1 MIKSMTGFGRGTSV
15 SNEGKIN
22 VEIKSLNSRYLDI
35 KFLGINI
42 HPETEEKMSR
52 YILDYLNRG
61 NIKVHIDIDKIKNGQ
76 ILTFN
81 KDRFDTIQNILK
93 DIHIKYGQKLNLS
106 DIMSTNDIISFVDA
120 DIDEV
125 ERLKEAVDSALKQ
138 LNDMRSIEGKQI
150 YKDLMSRIRIIKK
163 DLTSI
168 KNSSDKMPKRKK
180 KDLSD
185 KIKSIIDKDAIDQ
198 SRLMQEVAY
207 LIERSDITEEIVRVK
222 IHLDSFIEY
231 LKYDE
236 PVGKR
241 LNFLIQEINREI
253 NTIGSKSPMHD
264 VTIKIVEIKNEIEK
278 IREQVQNIL

>member
-1 MIKSMTGFGRGTSV
+1 MIKSMTGFGRGTTV

-42 HPETEEKMSR
+42 HPETEEKINR

-125 ERLKEAVDSALKQ
+125 EKLKEAVDSALKL

-163 DLTSI
+163 NLTSI
-168 KNSSDKMPKRKK
+168 KNSSDKMPKKKK

-198 SRLMQEVAY
+198 NRLMQEIAY

-253 NTIGSKSPMHD
+253 NTIGSKSPIHD
-264 VTIKIVEIKNEIEK
+264 VTIKIVEIKSEIEK

>member
-1 MIKSMTGFGRGTSV
+1 MIKSMTGFGRGTTV
-15 SNEGKIN
+15 SNEGNIN

-42 HPETEEKMSR
+42 HPETEEKINR

-163 DLTSI
+163 NLTSI
-168 KNSSDKMPKRKK
+168 KNSSDKMPKKKK

-198 SRLMQEVAY
+198 NRLMQEVAY

>member
-120 DIDEV
+120 DIDDDEK
-125 ERLKEAVDSALKQ
+125 LKEAIDSALKQ
-138 LNDMRSIEGKQI
+138 LNGMRSIEGKQI
-150 YKDLMSRIRIIKK
+150 YKDLISRIRIINK

-198 SRLMQEVAY
+198 NRLMQEVAY

-253 NTIGSKSPMHD
+253 NTIGSKSPIHD

>member
-1 MIKSMTGFGRGTSV
+1 MIKSMTGFGRGTAI

-42 HPETEEKMSR
+42 HPQTEERIKR

-61 NIKVHIDIDKIKNGQ
+61 NIKVHIDIDKIKDGQ

-106 DIMSTNDIISFVDA
+106 DIISTHDILSFIDT
-120 DIDEV
+120 DIDDDEK
-125 ERLKEAVDSALKQ
+125 LKKAVDSALKQ
-138 LNDMRSIEGKQI
+138 LNGMRAIEGKQI
-150 YKDLMSRIRIIKK
+150 YKDLMNRIRIIKK
-163 DLTSI
+163 DLSII

-198 SRLMQEVAY
+198 NRLMQEVAY

-222 IHLDSFIEY
+222 IHLDNLIRY

>member
-1 MIKSMTGFGRGTSV
+1 MIKSMTGFGRGTTV
-15 SNEGKIN
+15 SNEGNIN

-42 HPETEEKMSR
+42 HPETEEKINR

-93 DIHIKYGQKLNLS
+93 NIHIKYGQKLNLS
-106 DIMSTNDIISFVDA
+106 DIISIHDIISYVDA
-120 DIDEV
+120 GIDDNEKI
-125 ERLKEAVDSALKQ
+125 KEAVDSALKQ
-138 LNDMRSIEGKQI
+138 LNGMRSIEGKQI

-163 DLTSI
+163 NLTSI
-168 KNSSDKMPKRKK
+168 KNSSDKMPKKKK

-198 SRLMQEVAY
+198 NRLMQEVAY

>member
-1 MIKSMTGFGRGTSV
+1 MIKSMTGFGRGTAI

-42 HPETEEKMSR
+42 HPQTEERIKR

-61 NIKVHIDIDKIKNGQ
+61 NIKVHIDIDKIKDGQ

-106 DIMSTNDIISFVDA
+106 DIISTHDILSFIDA
-120 DIDEV
+120 DIDDDEK
-125 ERLKEAVDSALKQ
+125 LKKAVDSALKQ
-138 LNDMRSIEGKQI
+138 LNGMRAIEGKQI
-150 YKDLMSRIRIIKK
+150 YKDLMNRIRIIKK
-163 DLTSI
+163 DLSII

-198 SRLMQEVAY
+198 NRLMQEVAY

-222 IHLDSFIEY
+222 IHLDNFIKY

>member
-1 MIKSMTGFGRGTSV
+1 MIKSMTGFGRGTAI

-22 VEIKSLNSRYLDI
+22 VEITSLNSRYHDI

-42 HPETEEKMSR
+42 HPQTEERIKR
-52 YILDYLNRG
+52 YTLDYLNRG
-61 NIKVHIDIDKIKNGQ
+61 NIKVHIDIDKIKDGQ

-106 DIMSTNDIISFVDA
+106 DIISTHDILSFIDA
-120 DIDEV
+120 DIDDDEK
-125 ERLKEAVDSALKQ
+125 LMKAVDSALKQ
-138 LNDMRSIEGKQI
+138 LNGMRAIEGKQI
-150 YKDLMSRIRIIKK
+150 YKDLMNRIRIIKK
-163 DLTSI
+163 DLSII

-198 SRLMQEVAY
+198 NRLMQEVAY

-222 IHLDSFIEY
+222 IHLDNFIKY

>member
-1 MIKSMTGFGRGTSV
+1 MIKSMTGFGRGTAI

-22 VEIKSLNSRYLDI
+22 VEVKSLNSRYLDI

-42 HPETEEKMSR
+42 HPQTEERIRR

-61 NIKVHIDIDKIKNGQ
+61 NIKVHIDIDKIKDGQ

-106 DIMSTNDIISFVDA
+106 DIISTHDILSFIDA
-120 DIDEV
+120 DIDDDEK
-125 ERLKEAVDSALKQ
+125 LKKAVDSALKQ
-138 LNDMRSIEGKQI
+138 LNGMRAIEGKQI

-163 DLTSI
+163 DLSII

-198 SRLMQEVAY
+198 NRLMQEVAY

-222 IHLDSFIEY
+222 IHLDSFIKY

>member
-1 MIKSMTGFGRGTSV
+1 MIKSMTGFGRGTAI

-22 VEIKSLNSRYLDI
+22 VEITSLNSRYHDI

-42 HPETEEKMSR
+42 HPQTEERIKR
-52 YILDYLNRG
+52 YTLDYLNRG
-61 NIKVHIDIDKIKNGQ
+61 NIKVHIDIDKIKDGQ

-106 DIMSTNDIISFVDA
+106 DIISTHDILSFIDA
-120 DIDEV
+120 DIDDDEK
-125 ERLKEAVDSALKQ
+125 LKKAVDSALKQ
-138 LNDMRSIEGKQI
+138 LNGMRAIEGKQI
-150 YKDLMSRIRIIKK
+150 YKDLMNRIRIIKK
-163 DLTSI
+163 DLSII

-198 SRLMQEVAY
+198 NRLMQEVAY

-222 IHLDSFIEY
+222 IHLDNFIKY

>member
-1 MIKSMTGFGRGTSV
+1 MTGFGRGTSV

-163 DLTSI
+163 NLTSI
-168 KNSSDKMPKRKK
+168 KNSSDKMPKKKK

-198 SRLMQEVAY
+198 NRLMQEIAY

-222 IHLDSFIEY
+222 IHLDNFIEY

-253 NTIGSKSPMHD
+253 NTIGSKSPIHD

>member
-1 MIKSMTGFGRGTSV
+1 MIKSMTGFGRGTTV

-22 VEIKSLNSRYLDI
+22 VEVRSLNSRYLDI
-35 KFLGINI
+35 KFLGINV
-42 HPETEEKMSR
+42 HPETEEKINR

-150 YKDLMSRIRIIKK
+150 YKDLISRIRIINK

-185 KIKSIIDKDAIDQ
+185 KIISIIDKDTIDQ
-198 SRLMQEVAY
+198 NRLMQEVAY

-264 VTIKIVEIKNEIEK
+264 VTIRVVEIKNEIEK

>member
-1 MIKSMTGFGRGTSV
+1 MIKSMTGFGRGTTV
-15 SNEGKIN
+15 SNEGNIN

-42 HPETEEKMSR
+42 HPETEEKINR

-93 DIHIKYGQKLNLS
+93 NIHIKYGQKLNLS
-106 DIMSTNDIISFVDA
+106 DIISIHDIISYVDA
-120 DIDEV
+120 GIDDNEKI
-125 ERLKEAVDSALKQ
+125 KEAVDSALKQ

-150 YKDLMSRIRIIKK
+150 YKDLMSRIKRIKK

>member
-1 MIKSMTGFGRGTSV
+1 MIKSMTGFGRGTTV
-15 SNEGKIN
+15 SNEGNIN

-42 HPETEEKMSR
+42 HPETEEKINR

-81 KDRFDTIQNILK
+81 KDRFDTIQNILNN
-93 DIHIKYGQKLNLS
+93 IHIKYGQKLNLS
-106 DIMSTNDIISFVDA
+106 DIISIHDIISFVDA
-120 DIDEV
+120 DIDDNEK
-125 ERLKEAVDSALKQ
+125 LKEAVDSALKQ
-138 LNDMRSIEGKQI
+138 LNGMRSIEGKQI

-163 DLTSI
+163 NLTSI
-168 KNSSDKMPKRKK
+168 KNSSDKMPKKKK

-198 SRLMQEVAY
+198 NRLMQEVAY

-253 NTIGSKSPMHD
+253 NTIGSKSPIHD
-264 VTIKIVEIKNEIEK
+264 VTIKIVEIKSEIEK

>member
-1 MIKSMTGFGRGTSV
+1 MIKSMTGFGRGTTV

-22 VEIKSLNSRYLDI
+22 VEVRSLNSRYLDI
-35 KFLGINI
+35 KFLGINV
-42 HPETEEKMSR
+42 HPETEEKIKR
-52 YILDYLNRG
+52 YILDYLFRG
-61 NIKVHIDIDKIKNGQ
+61 NIKVHIDIDKIKDGQ

-106 DIMSTNDIISFVDA
+106 DIISTHDILSFIDA
-120 DIDEV
+120 DIDDDEK
-125 ERLKEAVDSALKQ
+125 LKIAVDSALKQ

-163 DLTSI
+163 NLTSI
-168 KNSSDKMPKRKK
+168 KNSSDKMPKKKK

-198 SRLMQEVAY
+198 NRLMQEVAY

-253 NTIGSKSPMHD
+253 NTIGSKCPMHD

>member
-1 MIKSMTGFGRGTSV
+1 MIKSMTGFGLGTAI

-42 HPETEEKMSR
+42 HPETEEKIKR
-52 YILDYLNRG
+52 YILDRLTRG
-61 NIKVHIDIDKIKNGQ
+61 SIKVHIDIDKVKDGQ
-76 ILTFN
+76 ILSFN
-81 KDRFDTIQNILK
+81 KDRFDIIQNILK
-93 DIHIKYGQKLNLS
+93 DIHIKYGQRLNLS
-106 DIMSTNDIISFVDA
+106 DIISTNDILSFIDA
-120 DIDEV
+120 DIDDV
-125 ERLKEAVDSALKQ
+125 EKLKKAVDSALKQ

-163 DLTSI
+163 NLTSI
-168 KNSSDKMPKRKK
+168 KNSSDKMPKKKK

-198 SRLMQEVAY
+198 NRLMQEVAY

-231 LKYDE
+231 LKYDD

-253 NTIGSKSPMHD
+253 NTIGSKSPIHD
-264 VTIKIVEIKNEIEK
+264 VTIKIVEIKSEIEK

>member
-1 MIKSMTGFGRGTSV
+1 MTGFGRGTSV
-15 SNEGKIN
+15 SNEGKIS

-35 KFLGINI
+35 KFLGINV

-61 NIKVHIDIDKIKNGQ
+61 NIKVHIDIDKIKDGQ
-76 ILTFN
+76 ILIFN

-150 YKDLMSRIRIIKK
+150 YKDLMGRVKIMKK

-168 KNSSDKMPKRKK
+168 KNSSDKIPKKKK

-198 SRLMQEVAY
+198 NRLMQEVAY
-207 LIERSDITEEIVRVK
+207 LIERSDITEEIVRAK
-222 IHLDSFIEY
+222 IHLENFIEY
-231 LKYDE
+231 LKADE

-264 VTIKIVEIKNEIEK
+264 VTIKVVEIKNEIEK

>member
-1 MIKSMTGFGRGTSV
+1 MIKSMTGFGRGTTV

-22 VEIKSLNSRYLDI
+22 VEIRSLNSRYLDI
-35 KFLGINI
+35 KFLGVNI
-42 HPETEEKMSR
+42 HPETEEKINR

-61 NIKVHIDIDKIKNGQ
+61 NIKVHIDIDKIKDGQ

-106 DIMSTNDIISFVDA
+106 DIISTHDILSFIDA
-120 DIDEV
+120 DIDDDEK
-125 ERLKEAVDSALKQ
+125 LKKAVDSALKQ
-138 LNDMRSIEGKQI
+138 LNEMRSIEGKQI
-150 YKDLMSRIRIIKK
+150 YKDLMSRIKRIKK

-168 KNSSDKMPKRKK
+168 KNSSDKMPERKK

-185 KIKSIIDKDAIDQ
+185 KIISIIDKDTIDQ
-198 SRLMQEVAY
+198 NRLMQEVAY
-207 LIERSDITEEIVRVK
+207 LIERSDITEEIVRAK
-222 IHLDSFIEY
+222 IHLENFIEY
-231 LKYDE
+231 LKADE

-264 VTIKIVEIKNEIEK
+264 VTIKVVEIKNEIEK

>member
-22 VEIKSLNSRYLDI
+22 VEIKSINSRYLDI

-61 NIKVHIDIDKIKNGQ
+61 NIKVHIDIDKIKDGQ

-163 DLTSI
+163 NLTSI
-168 KNSSDKMPKRKK
+168 KNSSDKMPKKKK

-185 KIKSIIDKDAIDQ
+185 IIKSIIDKDAIDQ
-198 SRLMQEVAY
+198 NRLMQEVAY
-207 LIERSDITEEIVRVK
+207 LIERSDITEEIVRAK
-222 IHLDSFIEY
+222 IHLENFIEY
-231 LKYDE
+231 LKADE

-264 VTIKIVEIKNEIEK
+264 VTIKVVEIKNEIEK

>member
-1 MIKSMTGFGRGTSV
+1 MIKSMTGFGRGTTV

-35 KFLGINI
+35 KFLGINV
-42 HPETEEKMSR
+42 HPETEEKINR

-81 KDRFDTIQNILK
+81 KDRFDAIQNILK
-93 DIHIKYGQKLNLS
+93 DIHIEYGQKLNLS

-163 DLTSI
+163 NLTSI
-168 KNSSDKMPKRKK
+168 KNSSDKMPKKKK

-198 SRLMQEVAY
+198 NRLMQEVAY

-231 LKYDE
+231 LKYDD

-253 NTIGSKSPMHD
+253 NTIGSKSPIHD
-264 VTIKIVEIKNEIEK
+264 VTIKIVEIKSEIEK

>member
-1 MIKSMTGFGRGTSV
+1 MIKSMTGFGRGTAI

-42 HPETEEKMSR
+42 HPQAEERIKR

-61 NIKVHIDIDKIKNGQ
+61 NIKVHIDIDKIKDGQ

-106 DIMSTNDIISFVDA
+106 DIISTHDILSFIDA
-120 DIDEV
+120 DIDDDEK
-125 ERLKEAVDSALKQ
+125 LKKAVDSALKQ
-138 LNDMRSIEGKQI
+138 LNGMRSIEGKQI
-150 YKDLMSRIRIIKK
+150 YIDLMSRIRIIKK

-168 KNSSDKMPKRKK
+168 KSSSDKMPKRKK

-198 SRLMQEVAY
+198 NRLMQEVAY

-222 IHLDSFIEY
+222 IHLDNFIKY

-253 NTIGSKSPMHD
+253 NTIGSKSPMHN

>member
-61 NIKVHIDIDKIKNGQ
+61 NIKVHIDIDKIKDGQ

-163 DLTSI
+163 NLTSI
-168 KNSSDKMPKRKK
+168 KNSSDKMPKKKK

-198 SRLMQEVAY
+198 NRLMQEVAY
-207 LIERSDITEEIVRVK
+207 LIERSDITEEIVRAK
-222 IHLDSFIEY
+222 IHLENFIEY
-231 LKYDE
+231 LKADE

-253 NTIGSKSPMHD
+253 NTIGSKSPIHD

>member
-1 MIKSMTGFGRGTSV
+1 MIKSMTGFGRGTTV

-42 HPETEEKMSR
+42 HPETEEKINR

-61 NIKVHIDIDKIKNGQ
+61 NIKVDIDIDKIKNGQ

-93 DIHIKYGQKLNLS
+93 NIHIKYGQKLNLS
-106 DIMSTNDIISFVDA
+106 DIISIHDIISYVDA
-120 DIDEV
+120 GIDDNEKI
-125 ERLKEAVDSALKQ
+125 KEAVDSALKQ
-138 LNDMRSIEGKQI
+138 LNGMRSIEGKQI
-150 YKDLMSRIRIIKK
+150 YKDLMNRIRIIKK

-264 VTIKIVEIKNEIEK
+264 VTIKIVEIKSEIEK

>member
-1 MIKSMTGFGRGTSV
+1 MIKSMTGFGRGTTV

-42 HPETEEKMSR
+42 HPETEEKINR

-76 ILTFN
+76 VLTFN

-106 DIMSTNDIISFVDA
+106 DIISIHDIISYVDA
-120 DIDEV
+120 GIDDNEKI
-125 ERLKEAVDSALKQ
+125 KEAVDSALKQ
-138 LNDMRSIEGKQI
+138 LNGMRSIEGKQI

-168 KNSSDKMPKRKK
+168 KNSSDKMPKKKK
-180 KDLSD
+180 KDLRD

-253 NTIGSKSPMHD
+253 NTIGSKSPIHD
-264 VTIKIVEIKNEIEK
+264 VTIKIVEMKSEIEK

>member
-1 MIKSMTGFGRGTSV
+1 
-15 SNEGKIN
+15 
-22 VEIKSLNSRYLDI
+22 
-35 KFLGINI
+35 
-42 HPETEEKMSR
+42 
-52 YILDYLNRG
+52 
-61 NIKVHIDIDKIKNGQ
+61 
-76 ILTFN
+76 
-81 KDRFDTIQNILK
+81 
-93 DIHIKYGQKLNLS
+93 
-106 DIMSTNDIISFVDA
+106 
-120 DIDEV
+120 
-125 ERLKEAVDSALKQ
+125 
-138 LNDMRSIEGKQI
+138 
-150 YKDLMSRIRIIKK
+150 
-163 DLTSI
+163 
-168 KNSSDKMPKRKK
+168 MPKRKK

-198 SRLMQEVAY
+198 NRLMQEVAY

-222 IHLDSFIEY
+222 IHLDSFIKY

>member
-1 MIKSMTGFGRGTSV
+1 MTGFGRGTTV
-15 SNEGKIN
+15 SNEGNIN

-42 HPETEEKMSR
+42 HPETEEKINR

-61 NIKVHIDIDKIKNGQ
+61 NIKVHIDIDKIKDGQ

-163 DLTSI
+163 NLTSI
-168 KNSSDKMPKRKK
+168 KNSSDKMPKKKK